1 MSSCSLKDFLKQSFL
16 FIHKETSAW
25 KRFNNMQ
32 TQGPRGQL
40 FPRAMNV
47 MQDLVRGI
55 RQEERIVISTRNGDL
70 RGRYL
75 QYKTGISGGYYSFQ
89 GIKYGKA
96 PIGNRRFKASLP
108 EGPWKGVKPAVRE
121 GTSCPHRNMILENY
135 KGNEDCLFLNVYT
148 PKLPDSEGN
157 PKLPILFWI
166 HGGGFQFG
174 NGNAFLY
181 GPDYLIPENII
192 LVTINYRLGALGFLN
207 TGTHDAPGNAGLK
220 DQVLALKWVQDN
232 IESFGGDPNEVTIG
246 GQSAG
251 SASVHYL
258 LMSPLT
264 KGLFKRAIA
273 QSGVS
278 VNPWAIT
285 DIPQQRAF
293 MLGKALNYHT
303 NDTEKLIRK

>member
-1 MSSCSLKDFLKQSFL
+1 M
-16 FIHKETSAW
+16 
-25 KRFNNMQ
+25 
-32 TQGPRGQL
+32 L

-47 MQDLVRGI
+47 VQDIVRGI
-55 RQEERIVISTRNGDL
+55 RQEERIIVNTKKGAL
-70 RGRYL
+70 RGRYMS
-75 QYKTGISGGYYSFQ
+75 YKTGISGGYYSFQ

-96 PIGNRRFKASLP
+96 PIGNRRFKAPLP
-108 EGPWKGVKPAVRE
+108 ETSWKGVKPAVRE
-121 GTSCPHRNMILENY
+121 GASCPHRNMILENF

-148 PKLPDSEGN
+148 PKLPDSDTN
-157 PKLPILFWI
+157 SKLPVLFWI

-207 TGTHDAPGNAGLK
+207 TGTPDAPGNAGLK
-220 DQVLALKWVQDN
+220 DQVLALKWVRDN
-232 IESFGGDPNEVTIG
+232 IKSFGGDPNAVTIA

-258 LMSPLT
+258 LLSPMA

-273 QSGVS
+273 QSGVAL
-278 VNPWAIT
+278 NPWAIT
-285 DIPQQRAF
+285 DIPHERAF
-293 MLGKALNYHT
+293 LLGKALNYQT
-303 NDTEKLIRK
+303 NDTEKLVRK

>member
-1 MSSCSLKDFLKQSFL
+1 MFLLTLKD
-16 FIHKETSAW
+16 TSAW
-25 KRFNNMQ
+25 KRFNDLQ
-32 TQGPRGQL
+32 TQGQRGLL

-47 MQDLVRGI
+47 VQDLVRGI
-55 RQEERIVISTRNGDL
+55 RQEERVVINTKNGAL
-70 RGRYL
+70 RGRL
-75 QYKTGISGGYYSFQ
+75 LPYKSGASGGYYSFQ

-96 PIGNRRFKASLP
+96 PVGNRRFKAPLP
-108 EGPWKGVKPAVRE
+108 EGPWKGVKAALRE
-121 GTSCPHRNMILENY
+121 GASCPHRNMILENY

-148 PKLPDSEGN
+148 PKLPNSESGN
-157 PKLPILFWI
+157 QKLPVLFWI

-207 TGTHDAPGNAGLK
+207 AGTAEAPGNAGLK
-220 DQVLALKWVQDN
+220 DQVLALKWVRDN
-232 IESFGGDPNEVTIG
+232 IESFGGNPNEVTIG

-258 LMSPLT
+258 LLSPLT

-273 QSGVS
+273 QSGV
-278 VNPWAIT
+278 VLNPWAIT
-285 DIPQQRAF
+285 DIPHERAF
-293 MLGKALNYHT
+293 LLGKALNFQT
-303 NDTEKLIRK
+303 NDTNKLIRK

>member
-1 MSSCSLKDFLKQSFL
+1 M
-16 FIHKETSAW
+16 
-25 KRFNNMQ
+25 R
-32 TQGPRGQL
+32 PRNL
-40 FPRAMNV
+40 IFPRAMNAV
-47 MQDLVRGI
+47 QDIVRGI
-55 RQEERIVISTRNGDL
+55 RQEERVLTKTKNGML

-75 QYKTGISGGYYSFQ
+75 PFKTGIPGGYYGFQ

-96 PIGNRRFKASLP
+96 PTGNRRFKAPLP
-108 EGPWKGVKPAVRE
+108 EGPWKGIKTAVRE
-121 GTSCPHRNMILENY
+121 GASCPHRNMILENY

-148 PKLPDSEGN
+148 PKLPDGEGN
-157 PKLPILFWI
+157 PKLPVLFWI

-181 GPDYLIPENII
+181 GPDYLIPENIV

-220 DQVLALKWVQDN
+220 DQVLALKWVRDN
-232 IESFGGDPNEVTIG
+232 IDRFGGDPNEVTIG

-258 LMSPLT
+258 LMSQLT

-278 VNPWAIT
+278 LNPWAIT
-285 DIPQQRAF
+285 DIPRERAF
-293 MLGKALNYHT
+293 LLGNALNYQT
-303 NDTEKLIRK
+303 NDTEKLVRE